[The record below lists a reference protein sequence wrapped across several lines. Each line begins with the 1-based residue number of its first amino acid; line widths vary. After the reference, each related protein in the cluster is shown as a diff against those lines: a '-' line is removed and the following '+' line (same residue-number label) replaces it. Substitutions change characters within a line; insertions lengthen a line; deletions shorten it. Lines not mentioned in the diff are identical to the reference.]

1 MSNYDTLLAEAKS
14 TVTGTAKH
22 YIPKLYE
29 ILTKEENKPP
39 EEARNIIEHDLALY
53 WTKAIISRHLPE
65 EAKDKNKVKAGK
77 AAAEITNLVLAEGQ
91 SVTTES
97 DDLENVR
104 PDSNDNNSQN
114 TDQDDLIEYQ
124 KEKIAEL
131 EDALHK
137 TEQFKPATQLQPKEE
152 ESHTH
157 CEICNERLMTPDNIA
172 CVHKTCLP
180 KKDDINNT
188 VVKAGVGAIENL
200 IRLEI
205 PKLRN
210 RGWKTVEITMRAV

>member
-1 MSNYDTLLAEAKS
+1 MSNYDILLAEAKS

-22 YIPKLYE
+22 YIPRLYE

-77 AAAEITNLVLAEGQ
+77 VAAEVTNLVLAEGQ

-104 PDSNDNNSQN
+104 PDSNDNRNSE
-114 TDQDDLIEYQ
+114 QDDLIEYQ

-137 TEQFKPATQLQPKEE
+137 TEQFKPSTQLQPKED
-152 ESHTH
+152 
-157 CEICNERLMTPDNIA
+157 EINS
-172 CVHKTCLP
+172 
-180 KKDDINNT
+180 
-188 VVKAGVGAIENL
+188 VKIRAGIGAIENL
-200 IRLEI
+200 MRLEI
-205 PKLRN
+205 PKLKN